1 MCMTCKNIFYIFFIL
16 LILLLNV
23 SCSSDKKKTV
33 EKPKIISLDVL
44 YNEAYKNFLSGN
56 HNRAVELFEKVE
68 KDYSYTDW
76 ASKSLLMRSYIYYEN
91 LEYVK
96 ALTNLQQFKK
106 RHAGNKNI
114 VYAEYL
120 IAMCLFEQIN
130 IPSLSQEN
138 ATLAMKQ
145 FSKII
150 EQFPNS
156 DYAAD
161 AKLKIDLINEQ
172 TAAKEMYLAR
182 YYAKREKWTAAI
194 YRLNNIVKNYQTT
207 VFIEEALHR
216 LVEIHYRIGNIDE
229 AKKYASILGYNYNT
243 SEWYKKSYNIVGS
256 SNITLNSQK
265 KFNLKDKLKQ
275 LIN

>member
-1 MCMTCKNIFYIFFIL
+1 MNTVVKNFIKIFFLLFLLVNFSCSAEKKKNIQ
-16 LILLLNV
+16 
-23 SCSSDKKKTV
+23 KQ
-33 EKPKIISLDVL
+33 KIIPLEIL
-44 YNEAYKNFLSGN
+44 YKEAYDNFINGN
-56 HNRAVELFEKVE
+56 HNRAVEIFEKVE
-68 KDYSYTDW
+68 KDYSYSEW
-76 ASKSLLMRSYIYYEN
+76 ASKSLIMRSYIYYEN

-96 ALTNLQQFKK
+96 ALTNLQLFKK
-106 RHAGNKNI
+106 RYAGNKNI
-114 VYAEYL
+114 IYAEYL
-120 IAMCLFEQIN
+120 IALCLFEQIN
-130 IPSLSQEN
+130 ISSLSQEN
-138 ATLAMKQ
+138 TELALKQ
-145 FSKII
+145 FKKLM
-150 EQFPNS
+150 ENYPKS

-161 AKLKIDLINEQ
+161 AKLKIDLINQ
-172 TAAKEMYLAR
+172 QFASKEMYLAR

-243 SEWYKKSYNIVGS
+243 SDWYKKSYNIVES
-256 SNITLNSQK
+256 SNITLNSKK

>member
-1 MCMTCKNIFYIFFIL
+1 MNTVVKNFIKIFFL
-16 LILLLNV
+16 LFLLVNF
-23 SCSSDKKKTV
+23 SCSAEKKKTIQ
-33 EKPKIISLDVL
+33 KQKIIPLEIL
-44 YNEAYKNFLSGN
+44 YKEAYDSFVSGN
-56 HNRAVELFEKVE
+56 HNRAVEIFEKVE
-68 KDYSYTDW
+68 KDYSYSEW
-76 ASKSLLMRSYIYYEN
+76 ASKSLIMRSYIYYEN

-96 ALTNLQQFKK
+96 ALTNLQLFKK
-106 RHAGNKNI
+106 RYAGNKNI
-114 VYAEYL
+114 AYAEYL

-130 IPSLSQEN
+130 ISSLSQEN
-138 ATLAMKQ
+138 TELALKQ
-145 FSKII
+145 FKKLI
-150 EQFPNS
+150 ENYPKS

-161 AKLKIDLINEQ
+161 AKLKIDLINQ
-172 TAAKEMYLAR
+172 QFASKEMYLAR

-243 SEWYKKSYNIVGS
+243 SDWYKKSYNIVES